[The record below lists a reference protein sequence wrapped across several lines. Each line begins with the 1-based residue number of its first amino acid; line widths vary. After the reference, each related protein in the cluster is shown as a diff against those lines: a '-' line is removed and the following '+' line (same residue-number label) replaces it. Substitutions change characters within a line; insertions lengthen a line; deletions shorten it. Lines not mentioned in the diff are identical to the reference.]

1 MGNKINAAEQRMP
14 MAHERV
20 VYVPFSNVFDFE
32 VLFPETDK
40 KRRIRII
47 RNKCMACAARN
58 VTIATCTGGNNNDN
72 GVCGNFAT

>member
-1 MGNKINAAEQRMP
+1 MP
-14 MAHERV
+14 LSKECQWRTRGLCT
-20 VYVPFSNVFDFE
+20 VPFSNVFDFE

-47 RNKCMACAARN
+47 LNKCIACAARN
-58 VTIATCTGGNNNDN
+58 VTIATCTGGNNNEN